1 MESNLAPGKSP
12 WLWRAEAPPGASLLG
27 RSPRASVN
35 VESNLVSG
43 KCPRGCSAPRP
54 HPELPSWLEE
64 CNLEPGKCPRG
75 FSARRPRPELPLLG
89 QSPRAS
95 VSRWVNVEPNL
106 EPGKCPRLRRPEAPC
121 WVEVLEQV
129 SSAGSICNLTWSPL
143 SVPVA
148 LAPGGSGRRSSQR
161 EGYNE
166 KMKNVTSMVG
176 KWEKYLYNISKIDNG
191 FIVWIDGVVYSLCF
205 DYVFDVFVKCVEG
218 MLLFFSCVCVDV
230 WTDEKLR
237 SWLIILYIV
246 LYYMIP

>member
-1 MESNLAPGKSP
+1 MALVGPGAPPVGSKSSSKCLPLGEHGIRNPVSVPVAAAPSGPPGASPAGSKSSSNVSRWINMESNLAPGKSP

-75 FSARRPRPELPLLG
+75 FSARRPRPELLLLG

-176 KWEKYLYNISKIDNG
+176 KWEKVS
-191 FIVWIDGVVYSLCF
+191 V
-205 DYVFDVFVKCVEG
+205 
-218 MLLFFSCVCVDV
+218 
-230 WTDEKLR
+230 
-237 SWLIILYIV
+237 
-246 LYYMIP
+246 